1 MSFLSVKF
9 IILITFL
16 LISLHF
22 IRNKTT
28 ERMILLAS
36 SYLFYGSFDLTMLA
50 VLICLS
56 VFTWIGG
63 YMLNKAQKDG
73 RPKTAR
79 IICLSCIAV
88 QTFILMFFKFA
99 GLFPMPVGLSFY
111 MLQAIS
117 FLADNYRGEL
127 SEFPSLLDTLVY
139 IGFFPQIVSGPIVKA
154 KDFIPQLN
162 SRKKLDTARL
172 SYGIQLFAL
181 GAFMKLVMADR
192 LAVSVDSVYS
202 APLAYSG
209 LSLFFASV
217 GYSLQLLFDFAGYS
231 NMAIGVA
238 WLLGYDLGRNFN
250 LPYLSSDPS
259 DFWKRWHISLS
270 TWLRDYVYIPLGG
283 SRKGRIRTYI
293 NIFITMLVSGL
304 WHGSTLNFLI
314 WGAIHGLWQVVHRII
329 KDMGLSEVSGS
340 ANDQTYPKVRTKH
353 YISVALCFLAVN
365 FLWIPFHAETLSDT
379 MTVISGIM
387 TLQPGISYFYV
398 YTFIFG
404 AILLVVQLIAVRLC
418 NGNDP
423 FKPLPLNKMYGKIL
437 FCCFLIAIAMFAYF
451 GNGAFIYAKF

>member
-79 IICLSCIAV
+79 IICLSCIAG

-127 SEFPSLLDTLVY
+127 SEFPSLIDTLVY

-217 GYSLQLLFDFAGYS
+217 GYSLQLMFDFAGYS

-283 SRKGRIRTYI
+283 SRKGKIRTYI
-293 NIFITMLVSGL
+293 NIFLTMLVSGL

-314 WGAIHGLWQVVHRII
+314 WGAVHGLWQVIHRVLR
-329 KDMGLSEVSGS
+329 D
-340 ANDQTYPKVRTKH
+340 VRPSSSKKTIGTGRK
-353 YISVALCFLAVN
+353 YISVILSFLMVN
-365 FLWIPFHAETLSDT
+365 FLWIPFRTETLSDT
-379 MTVISGIM
+379 ITVISRIITM
-387 TLQPGISYFYV
+387 QPGISYFYV

-404 AILLVVQLIAVRLC
+404 AILLISQLIAVHLN

-423 FKPLPLNKMYGKIL
+423 FKPLPLNRMYGKVL